1 MYLELEEQ
9 QIQAKYDG
17 LSSERFEAATKYPKN
32 TRILPKI
39 YYILIGILN

>member
-17 LSSERFEAATKYPKN
+17 LSSERFAAASKSP
-32 TRILPKI
+32 
-39 YYILIGILN
+39 